1 MSASRID
8 MRTCGERISVVLPMI
23 DERRKVRK
31 KSMNMGV
38 EQLIDGGGI
47 GSSEN
52 YLGIIP
58 MKHINTIN

>member
-23 DERRKVRK
+23 DERRK
-31 KSMNMGV
+31 
-38 EQLIDGGGI
+38 DGGGI